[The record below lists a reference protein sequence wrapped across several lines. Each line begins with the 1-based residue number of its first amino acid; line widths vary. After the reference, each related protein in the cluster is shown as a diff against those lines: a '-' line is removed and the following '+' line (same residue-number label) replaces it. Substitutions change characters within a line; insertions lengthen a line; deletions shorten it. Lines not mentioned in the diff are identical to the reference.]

1 MSQPLGGLDKGKCK
15 MPEYEVEVHPDD
27 SDPNLSAPSLDSEFG
42 VPIMRTPRVK
52 KVLTSTNEK
61 LCCSLR
67 AKNSITLYAYN
78 EYMAHHYAFTMKV
91 VVEQEPES
99 PSLRHRLEGGESNY
113 RGKAEPRKAV
123 QRPKKAESRMEIEL
137 PHKGRRKPKAAWKSN
152 YHTKAEESRKPHGCR
167 RSRRKSNRTLDTSH
181 LSLRGRVEIS
191 SSTRFSYLGNHVT
204 TKLPRSNLVR
214 SVDYKAL
221 NKTLYLSRIF

>member
-1 MSQPLGGLDKGKCK
+1 MDINMDDDIQPSPLPKDSPSSTELSGPQESSSFPSTSQPLGGLDKGKCK

-78 EYMAHHYAFTMKV
+78 EYMTHLYAFTMKV
-91 VVEQEPES
+91 VAEQMPET
-99 PSLRHRLEGGESNY
+99 PSLRHRLEGEKGPNRAKVANRE
-113 RGKAEPRKAV
+113 KARK
-123 QRPKKAESRMEIEL
+123 P
-137 PHKGRRKPKAAWKSN
+137 RRKPKVARML
-152 YHTKAEESRKPHGCR
+152 TKPKKAKPDVGR
-167 RSRRKSNRTLDTSH
+167 LTLE
-181 LSLRGRVEIS
+181 LEG
-191 SSTRFSYLGNHVT
+191 
-204 TKLPRSNLVR
+204 
-214 SVDYKAL
+214 AC
-221 NKTLYLSRIF
+221 